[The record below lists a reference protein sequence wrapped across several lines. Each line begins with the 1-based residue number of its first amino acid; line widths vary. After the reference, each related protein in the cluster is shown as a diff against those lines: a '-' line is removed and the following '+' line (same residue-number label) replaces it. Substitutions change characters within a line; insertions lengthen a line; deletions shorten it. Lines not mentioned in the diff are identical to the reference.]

1 MKIKDIM
8 KTEVIRLNEDT
19 PWKDAAQ
26 TLLENTISGC
36 PVVDADGNLV
46 GVLSEKDL
54 FRGIY
59 PSYEDF
65 YKTPGA
71 HLDFEKLE
79 SESKQ
84 VEHKKVKDVMNKRL
98 ITARPD
104 DPILKI
110 GGLMVASGIHRV
122 PVIDENNNLVGMV
135 SRRDIYR
142 AILAHHFNL

>member
-1 MKIKDIM
+1 MKVKEIM
-8 KTEVIRLNEDT
+8 KTEVIRLNQNMSWRE
-19 PWKDAAQ
+19 AAAM
-26 TLLENTISGC
+26 LLENNISGG
-36 PVVDADGNLV
+36 PVVDDEGSLV

-79 SESKQ
+79 KEAGQ
-84 VEHKKVKDVMNKRL
+84 VENKTVGNVMNKRL
-98 ITARPD
+98 ITASPD

-110 GGLMVASGIHRV
+110 GGQMVASGIHRV
-122 PVIDENNNLVGMV
+122 PVVDENKNLVGTV
-135 SRRDIYR
+135 SRGDIYR
-142 AILAHHFNL
+142 AILANYFNI

>member
-1 MKIKDIM
+1 MKIKDLM
-8 KTEVIRLNEDT
+8 KTLVFSLHPDMK
-19 PWKDAAQ
+19 WKEAAE
-26 TLLENTISGC
+26 TLLGRGISGA
-36 PVVDADGNLV
+36 PVVDDEGKLI
-46 GVLSEKDL
+46 GILSEKDL

-79 SESKQ
+79 AEAQQ
-84 VEHKKVKDVMNKRL
+84 VKNKTVAEVMNKRL
-98 ITARPD
+98 ISAHPE

-122 PVIDENNNLVGMV
+122 PVVDSEDKLVGMV

-142 AILAHHFNL
+142 AILKNYFNI